1 MNSLRR
7 PGGRLPNASAGACW
21 HAAMASQRDPPAD
34 LHPPG
39 LSRHANASLSVGI
52 KSAGKRFARAPVA
65 YRLPREAFTR
75 DWTLEETANLLFVE
89 SDYDFACHHVIPI
102 TAFKDGGCSVAKA
115 REARTRSAFSWFESY
130 QAASASL

>member
-1 MNSLRR
+1 
-7 PGGRLPNASAGACW
+7 
-21 HAAMASQRDPPAD
+21 
-34 LHPPG
+34 
-39 LSRHANASLSVGI
+39 
-52 KSAGKRFARAPVA
+52 VA